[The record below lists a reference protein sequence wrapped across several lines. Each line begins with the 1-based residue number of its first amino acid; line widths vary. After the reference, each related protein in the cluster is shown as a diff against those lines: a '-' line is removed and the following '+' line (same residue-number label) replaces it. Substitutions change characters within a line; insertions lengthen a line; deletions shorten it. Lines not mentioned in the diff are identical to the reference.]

1 MIQQRINSFLL
12 PKVKADKSLYVEFD
26 LTEKLK
32 GSFEERASILQS
44 AVGGPW
50 MTRNEARADNNL
62 PPVEHGDELIVP
74 LNVVEGGQ
82 ASPQDTHMDEQQ
94 DMTTVDAEPVKMR
107 SKAQSKRVRVGSS
120 EEEDQKLAE
129 VLSKFFKRQADSV
142 LPKIGAKADN
152 WWNQHRWD
160 EELAADIEPLINE
173 LADRHG
179 ADVAKVIGSKYSGD
193 QTRAYLKT
201 LSEGRAAAINESTK
215 RKLEEA
221 MEYEGE
227 DEENHTPA
235 HVMDVRSGEHADLL
249 GHALAIAAI
258 GWAGL
263 HEAPQQARQQGI
275 RKTVKKVWVTGA
287 NARDTHA
294 ALNGVEVDVD
304 EPFPNGA
311 LWPGDDDLS
320 PDESC
325 GCNCA
330 TEIVIEEE

>member
-1 MIQQRINSFLL
+1 
-12 PKVKADKSLYVEFD
+12 
-26 LTEKLK
+26 
-32 GSFEERASILQS
+32 
-44 AVGGPW
+44 
-50 MTRNEARADNNL
+50 
-62 PPVEHGDELIVP
+62 
-74 LNVVEGGQ
+74 
-82 ASPQDTHMDEQQ
+82 
-94 DMTTVDAEPVKMR
+94 
-107 SKAQSKRVRVGSS
+107 
-120 EEEDQKLAE
+120 
-129 VLSKFFKRQADSV
+129 
-142 LPKIGAKADN
+142 
-152 WWNQHRWD
+152 
-160 EELAADIEPLINE
+160 
-173 LADRHG
+173 
-179 ADVAKVIGSKYSGD
+179 
-193 QTRAYLKT
+193 LKT